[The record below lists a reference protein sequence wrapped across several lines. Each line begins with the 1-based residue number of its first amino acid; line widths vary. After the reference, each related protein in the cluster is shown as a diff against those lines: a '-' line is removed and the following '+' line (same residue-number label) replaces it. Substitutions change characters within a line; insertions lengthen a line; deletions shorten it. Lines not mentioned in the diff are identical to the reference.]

1 MSGDIVPKHV
11 PAGKTRYKMTVRDP
25 KQNPFRG
32 RGVVTTFKRADVDST
47 MPLAQVEQFAREDAK
62 ESGFVFMSLGVIS

>member
-1 MSGDIVPKHV
+1 MSGDMVPPHV

-32 RGVVTTFKRADVDST
+32 QGLITTFKRADVDST
-47 MPLAQVEQFAREDAK
+47 IPLAQVEQFARENAK
-62 ESGFVFMSLGVIS
+62 ESGFEFVSLEVIS